1 MLPNRSRACPGA
13 ASAATTCTIRF
24 VPISFEG
31 SGRRWWCAVRDLAD
45 YMILT
50 LALRNL
56 VHDRIRLAVT
66 LVGILF
72 SIVLVAVQLGLY
84 LGSSRMITANIDK
97 ADGDLWI
104 TTFGAKSFEDGGVLL
119 SDRDRHQAL
128 ATPGVQSVVPLV
140 VSFAEWRKPAGGS
153 SRVVVV
159 GSDFEDHGLVPWSL
173 SQGTLED
180 IKAPDAVAVDRS
192 YLGEL
197 GISGIGDTAQV
208 ATGRVKVRALTEG
221 VRSFTQ
227 SPYAYTTL
235 NRARDLL
242 GAGSDA
248 TTFLLVKLAPGAKLE
263 EVQANLASRLPS
275 DDVLTKDEFRARS
288 LKQWLFKTGAGLAL
302 IGGALLGSLV
312 GTVIVA
318 QTLYSSTKDHIHE
331 FATLRALGSSKGY
344 IHKVILAQAGFSAVI
359 GYALGMIIALLILYA
374 SRNSALPL
382 VMTPGLA
389 FWLFALTVGMCA
401 ISALSA
407 IVKVTKIDPAT
418 VFSR

>member
-1 MLPNRSRACPGA
+1 
-13 ASAATTCTIRF
+13 
-24 VPISFEG
+24 
-31 SGRRWWCAVRDLAD
+31 
-45 YMILT
+45 MIFT

-56 VHDRIRLAVT
+56 FHDRIRLAVT
-66 LVGILF
+66 LIGILF

-84 LGSSRMITANIDK
+84 LGSSRMITANIDH
-97 ADGDLWI
+97 ANTDLWL
-104 TTFGAKSFEDGGVLL
+104 TAFGAKSFEDGGVLL
-119 SDRDRHQAL
+119 SDRERHQAL
-128 ATPGVQSVVPLV
+128 ATPGVQSVVPLIV
-140 VSFAEWRKPAGGS
+140 AFAEWRKPAGGS

-159 GSDFEDHGLVPWSL
+159 GSDAADNGLNTWAL
-173 SQGTLED
+173 TQGTLED
-180 IKAPDAVAVDRS
+180 IKAPDAIAVDRS

-197 GISGIGDTAQV
+197 GISGIGDSAQV
-208 ATGRVKVRALTEG
+208 ATGRVKIKALTEG

-235 NRARDLL
+235 NRARQLL
-242 GAGSDA
+242 GADGDR
-248 TTFLLVKLAPGAKLE
+248 TTFFLVKLQPGADLNAVKT
-263 EVQANLASRLPS
+263 ALASRLETAE
-275 DDVLTKDEFRARS
+275 VLTTEEFRDRS
-288 LKQWLFKTGAGLAL
+288 LKQWLFRTGAGLAL

-331 FATLRALGSSKGY
+331 FATLRALGSSAGY
-344 IHKVILAQAGFSAVI
+344 IHKVILTQAALSAVI
-359 GYALGMIIALLILYA
+359 GYALGMKIALLILYL
-374 SRNSALPL
+374 SKGSALPL

-389 FWLFALTVGMCA
+389 FSLFALTIAMCA

>member
-1 MLPNRSRACPGA
+1 
-13 ASAATTCTIRF
+13 
-24 VPISFEG
+24 
-31 SGRRWWCAVRDLAD
+31 
-45 YMILT
+45 MILT

-56 VHDRIRLAVT
+56 IHDRMRLAVT

-84 LGSSRMITANIDK
+84 LGSSRMITSNIDH
-97 ADGDLWI
+97 ANADLWI
-104 TTFGAKSFEDGGVLL
+104 TTYGAKSFEDGGVLL
-119 SDRDRHQAL
+119 TDRDRHQAL
-128 ATPGVQSVVPLV
+128 AAPGVETVIPLV
-140 VSFAEWRKPAGGS
+140 VAFAEWRKPEGGS

-159 GSDFEDHGLVPWSL
+159 GSDGADGGLEPWSM
-173 SQGTLED
+173 SEGTLED
-180 IKAPDAVAVDRS
+180 IKAPDAIAVDRS
-192 YLGEL
+192 YLAEL
-197 GISGIGDTAQV
+197 GIAGVGGTAQI
-208 ATGRVKVRALTEG
+208 ANGRVKVRALTQG
-221 VRSFTQ
+221 IRSFTQ

-235 NRARDLL
+235 NRARQLL
-242 GAGSDA
+242 GAPADA
-248 TTFLLVKLAPGAKLE
+248 ITFLLVRLKPGADKLAVKADLE
-263 EVQANLASRLPS
+263 RRMSPL
-275 DDVLTKDEFRARS
+275 DVLTTDEFRARS
-288 LKQWLFKTGAGLAL
+288 LKQWLFRTGAGLAL

-344 IHKVILAQAGFSAVI
+344 IHRVILAQAGLSAVI
-359 GYALGMIIALLILYA
+359 GYLLGMTIALVILYA